1 MEILLTG
8 ASGFLGRQV
17 LPMLLAEGHTV
28 YSLSRKAAEKPSAM
42 LVEVPGDLIED
53 GWISDVPWDRIDVVA
68 HLAAAGVKASSRNWR
83 DAFEVNVGGTMKLLS
98 AMKRNATK
106 NPRLVVTRS
115 FYERVLHQEPEL
127 RNNAYIAT
135 KSVST
140 DLIRAWS
147 RDYKGPVCF
156 ATLFQIYGPGDDRGS
171 VLTYAAHQLAAG
183 QTAHFGSGVG
193 VRDWLYVDDAAS
205 AIMALLEA
213 DTKGVSEWDIGSGRL
228 ASVQSMVE
236 TMSGITGVS
245 RDLLVFDPAM
255 DRADLNLHLA
265 AECMPP
271 SWKPVIPVEEGLRR
285 IWASATRKID
295 E

>member
-17 LPMLLAEGHTV
+17 LSLLLSEGHTV
-28 YSLSRKAAEKPSAM
+28 YSLGRKATQNPSAT
-42 LVEVPGDLIED
+42 LIEVPGDLMED
-53 GWISDVPWDRIDVVA
+53 DWISDVPWDRIDVVA

-140 DLIRAWS
+140 DLIKAWS

-183 QTAHFGSGVG
+183 QTAQFGSGAG

-205 AIMALLEA
+205 AIMALLKA
-213 DTKGVSEWDIGSGRL
+213 VNTGVNEWDVGSGQL
-228 ASVQSMVE
+228 ASLRSMVE
-236 TMSGITGVS
+236 TMAVIADVS
-245 RDLLVFDPAM
+245 RDLLDFNPAR
-255 DRADLNLHLA
+255 DRADLALHLA
-265 AECMPP
+265 AERKPP
-271 SWKPVIPVEEGLRR
+271 SWKPMVPVEEGLRR
-285 IWASATRKID
+285 IWVSAKM
-295 E
+295 EAAP

>member
-28 YSLSRKAAEKPSAM
+28 YSLSRKATEKPSAM
-42 LVEVPGDLIED
+42 LVEVPGDLMED
-53 GWISDVPWDRIDVVA
+53 EWISDVPWDRIDVVA

-83 DAFEVNVGGTMKLLS
+83 DAFEVNVGGTVKLLS

-140 DLIRAWS
+140 ELIKAWS

-205 AIMALLEA
+205 AIVALLEA

-228 ASVQSMVE
+228 ASVRSMVE
-236 TMSGITGVS
+236 TMSGLAGVS
-245 RDLLVFDPAM
+245 RDLLVFDPAR
-255 DRADLNLHLA
+255 DRTDLTLHLA

-271 SWKPVIPVEEGLRR
+271 SWKPEIPVEEGLRR
-285 IWASATRKID
+285 TWASATRKTD
-295 E
+295 A

>member
-17 LPMLLAEGHTV
+17 LPLLISEGHTV
-28 YSLSRKAAEKPSAM
+28 YSLGRKASQHPAAK
-42 LVEVPGDLIED
+42 LIEVSGDLMED
-53 GWISDVPWDRIDVVA
+53 DWVNEVPWDRIDAVA

-83 DAFEVNVGGTMKLLS
+83 DAFEVNVGGTMKLLA

-106 NPRLVVTRS
+106 RPRLIVTRS

-140 DLIRAWS
+140 ELIKAWS

-183 QTAHFGSGVG
+183 QTAQFGSGIG

-205 AIMALLEA
+205 AIMALLKAET
-213 DTKGVSEWDIGSGRL
+213 DGVSEWDVGSGQL
-228 ASVQSMVE
+228 ASLRSMVE
-236 TMSGITGVS
+236 AMTVIAGV
-245 RDLLVFDPAM
+245 RNDLLDFDPAR
-255 DRADLNLHLA
+255 DRADLTLHLA
-265 AECMPP
+265 AERMPP
-271 SWKPVIPVEEGLRR
+271 AWKPAVTAEEGLRR
-285 IWASATRKID
+285 IWLSAKLETD
-295 E
+295 T